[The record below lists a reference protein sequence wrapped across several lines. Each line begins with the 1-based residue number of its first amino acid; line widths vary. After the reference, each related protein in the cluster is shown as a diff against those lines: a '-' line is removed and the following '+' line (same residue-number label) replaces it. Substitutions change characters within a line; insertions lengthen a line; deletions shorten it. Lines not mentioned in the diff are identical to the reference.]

1 MFELY
6 LASKSPRRK
15 QILEQLGYSP
25 IVLATNDHTLRNFV
39 GDETQFENE
48 APQDYVLR
56 VSREKALIALDKIRD
71 RQLQTL
77 PVLAADTTVIADGL
91 ILGKPDDQEQA
102 CDFLRRLSGKRHEVR
117 TAIWVGTDV
126 QNLTSAVSV
135 SYVWFKTLSED
146 EIQAY
151 VRLAE
156 PYDKAGGYAI
166 QGLAGAFIKR
176 IDGSY
181 TGIMGLPVFETVTLL
196 KQFGINLFKNR

>member
-77 PVLAADTTVIADGL
+77 PVLALSL
-91 ILGKPDDQEQA
+91 I
-102 CDFLRRLSGKRHEVR
+102 H
-117 TAIWVGTDV
+117 I
-126 QNLTSAVSV
+126 
-135 SYVWFKTLSED
+135 
-146 EIQAY
+146 
-151 VRLAE
+151 
-156 PYDKAGGYAI
+156 
-166 QGLAGAFIKR
+166 
-176 IDGSY
+176 
-181 TGIMGLPVFETVTLL
+181 
-196 KQFGINLFKNR
+196 